1 MNKILIFLKT
11 MQIVKNWNVIFCVYF
26 GIYKKE
32 FFSLYLKNGLKIKL
46 RTRSTD
52 LQAFVNVWIINEYR
66 IKEFEILE
74 NDVIIDIGGH
84 IGLFALYASIMSP
97 NGKIISIEP
106 YPPNF
111 LLLKEN
117 ITNNNLNNII
127 FINKA
132 VTDANK
138 NIELFIDTCDDAA
151 HSIYSNGKN
160 SIRIDG
166 ITLEEIIIKNK
177 ISKCDM
183 LKMDC
188 EGAEFEIIRT
198 LSDNDLLRIEKL
210 CLEYHLKEN
219 NSTHLDELKNR
230 LEKMNYH
237 VNIKPTNNFLGMLY
251 AKKQKL

>member
-11 MQIVKNWNVIFCVYF
+11 MQIVKNWSVVFCVYF

-66 IKEFEILE
+66 IKGFEILE
-74 NDVIIDIGGH
+74 NNVIIDIGGH
-84 IGLFALYASIMSP
+84 IGLFALYASIISP

-132 VTDANK
+132 VTDSNK

-188 EGAEFEIIRT
+188 EGAEYEILKNLPLEYFKKIDKIIMEYHMVDRFPEKLEVVKTILVSQKFEIKINAT
-198 LSDNDLLRIEKL
+198 TPDMGI
-210 CLEYHLKEN
+210 
-219 NSTHLDELKNR
+219 
-230 LEKMNYH
+230 
-237 VNIKPTNNFLGMLY
+237 LY
-251 AKKQKL
+251 ASKNN

>member
-1 MNKILIFLKT
+1 MKIMNKILIFLK
-11 MQIVKNWNVIFCVYF
+11 MIQIVKNWNVVFFVYF

-52 LQAFVNVWIINEYR
+52 LQAFVNVWIIKEYR
-66 IKEFEILE
+66 IKGFEILE
-74 NDVIIDIGGH
+74 DDVIIDIGGH

-97 NGKIISIEP
+97 KGKIISIEP
-106 YPPNF
+106 YPQNF

-117 ITNNNLNNII
+117 IINNNLNNTI
-127 FINKA
+127 FVNKA
-132 VTDANK
+132 ITDSNK

-151 HSIYSNGKN
+151 HSIYDNGKN
-160 SIRIDG
+160 SICING
-166 ITLEEIIIKNK
+166 ITLGEIMNKNQ

-188 EGAEFEIIRT
+188 EGAEFEIIKS
-198 LSDNDLLRIEKL
+198 LSDDDLLKIEKL
-210 CLEYHLKEN
+210 CLEYHLKGN
-219 NSTHLDELKNR
+219 NSLPLESLKNR

-251 AKKQKL
+251 AKK